1 MKKIYDYLERAHRL
15 QTSCFNT
22 PISVNVSTC
31 KSAIDVGKGESQTVV
46 VTIMV
51 GNGSKNYLMSSDM
64 PNEVLTQKWGG
75 LKRDVDDLLDEL
87 VGKRINA
94 HGREKKQK
102 QTP

>member
-1 MKKIYDYLERAHRL
+1 MKKIYNYLERAHRL

-31 KSAIDVGKGESQTVV
+31 KTAADVGHGESYTVV

-51 GNGSKNYLMSSDM
+51 ENGSKTYLMSSDM
-64 PNEVLTQKWGG
+64 PDDVLTQKWGT
-75 LKRDVDDLLDEL
+75 LKRDVDDLLDKL

-94 HGREKKQK
+94 HGREKKPK
-102 QTP
+102 QQ